1 MTAPASYDGVVLCAP
16 FSTPYQR
23 YSLDTAHYWIA
34 TALRGSLRARR
45 REPKGP

>member
-23 YSLDTAHYWIA
+23 YSLDTGHYWIS
-34 TALRGSLRARR
+34 TAPGEFKARR
-45 REPKGP
+45 LKPKGP